1 MRDMEHMQNHRNN
14 QQGKQPVPI
23 TNGKTWT
30 IDNNNIG
37 TKLSVGIQTPFP
49 IKNRLQKQNQQKL
62 QSKPR

>member
-30 IDNNNIG
+30 INNNNIG
-37 TKLSVGIQTPFP
+37 TKLSVGIQTTFP
-49 IKNRLQKQNQQKL
+49 VKNRLQKQNQQKL
-62 QSKPR
+62 QLKPR